1 MLLGEQDGVS
11 KQLFRYGLV
20 EVANAKGWKLES
32 LCAFK
37 FFNHDVT
44 ADESCHCCC
53 PVVWRILLF
62 ITSNICLL
70 NLSRLDSSAFG
81 VVGTIW

>member
-20 EVANAKGWKLES
+20 EVVNAKGWKLES

-44 ADESCHCCC
+44 ADESCH
-53 PVVWRILLF
+53 
-62 ITSNICLL
+62 
-70 NLSRLDSSAFG
+70 
-81 VVGTIW
+81 